1 LKELCSRF
9 YGRLDFAQNRYPVI
23 FSCIEKNGQLNAAE
37 KRVYISTKKFI
48 KAKKWGDWRSRPP
61 KISYCKKMV
70 KILGV
75 VARVPAQG
83 AN

>member
-1 LKELCSRF
+1 
-9 YGRLDFAQNRYPVI
+9 
-23 FSCIEKNGQLNAAE
+23 LNAAE

-61 KISYCKKMV
+61 KISYCKKWL
-70 KILGV
+70 KILRV

>member
-1 LKELCSRF
+1 
-9 YGRLDFAQNRYPVI
+9 
-23 FSCIEKNGQLNAAE
+23 LNAAE
-37 KRVYISTKKFI
+37 KRVYISTKKKKKFI

-61 KISYCKKMV
+61 KISYCKKWL
-70 KILGV
+70 KILRV